1 MQKRRDFLRNSTVL
15 ASYLAL
21 NSGSAFGRLLESASS
36 KNFGIQLYTLRDII
50 NENPKGIL
58 KSLAGYGYTQ
68 IESYEGPQG
77 IFWGMSPM
85 EFKNYAGDLGM
96 TLVSTH
102 CDIFSNFEKKVEQ
115 AVSIGMKYIIC
126 PWVGPQKSMDDFKRI
141 AALFNKQGEYC
152 KKNGIQFAYHNHDYS
167 FKPTNGVYPQDV
179 LMQGTDAKLVQFE
192 MDMYWTITAGE
203 DPVAWMKK
211 YPNRFKLAHIK
222 ERSLTPINDGKFESV
237 DLGTGS
243 IDYPTL
249 IKKAKTLGLDYL
261 VMEQEYYP
269 NGSPLKAA
277 EVGASYLKKI
287 KF

>member
-21 NSGSAFGRLLESASS
+21 NSGNAFGRLLESASS

-141 AALFNKQGEYC
+141 AALFNKQGE
-152 KKNGIQFAYHNHDYS
+152 
-167 FKPTNGVYPQDV
+167 
-179 LMQGTDAKLVQFE
+179 
-192 MDMYWTITAGE
+192 
-203 DPVAWMKK
+203 
-211 YPNRFKLAHIK
+211 
-222 ERSLTPINDGKFESV
+222 
-237 DLGTGS
+237 
-243 IDYPTL
+243 
-249 IKKAKTLGLDYL
+249 
-261 VMEQEYYP
+261 
-269 NGSPLKAA
+269 
-277 EVGASYLKKI
+277 
-287 KF
+287 